1 MINLTKM
8 LELTIAGRNDNT
20 KLTQLEEMLKQYITE
35 ETVKSKGGNK
45 ALQRLTAGRKYLKES
60 EKINVGR
67 PAFSGS
73 WMENGKQY
81 MTNGHSGIELVS
93 VIDGLNQIPED
104 VPPFKLLD
112 IIVSADKN
120 AYIKVEVPGIT
131 ELKAQYKTAVAI
143 AKGKGLELT
152 GVKAGL
158 LKVGKSIFNLKLFL
172 DTISMFPE
180 GELEY
185 YVSDNR
191 LAPVMIKDE
200 LGNRAIIMPLRITE
214 EDYENAV

>member
-35 ETVKSKGGNK
+35 ETVKSKSGNK
-45 ALQRLTAGRKYLKES
+45 GLQRLTAGRKYLKES
-60 EKINVGR
+60 EKINTGR
-67 PAFSGS
+67 PAFWGS
-73 WMENGKQY
+73 WMENDKQY
-81 MTNGHSGIELVS
+81 MTNGFSGIELVS
-93 VIDGLNQIPED
+93 VIEGLNQIPED
-104 VPPFKLLD
+104 VPVLKLLD
-112 IIVSADKN
+112 LIESANKN
-120 AYIKVEVPGIT
+120 ANIKVDVPGII
-131 ELKAQYKTAVAI
+131 ELKAQLKTAVAI

-152 GVKAGL
+152 EVKAGL
-158 LKVGKSIFNLKLFL
+158 LKVGKTILNLKLFL

-191 LAPVMIKDE
+191 LAPVLIKDE
-200 LGNRAIIMPLRITE
+200 LGNRAIVLPMRKAE

>member
-35 ETVKSKGGNK
+35 ETVKSKSGNK
-45 ALQRLTAGRKYLKES
+45 GLQRLTAGRKYLKES
-60 EKINVGR
+60 GKINSGR
-67 PAFSGS
+67 PAFTGT
-73 WMENGKQY
+73 WIENGKQY
-81 MTNGHSGIELVS
+81 MTNGRSGIELVS
-93 VIDGLNQIPED
+93 AIEGLNQIPED
-104 VPPFKLLD
+104 VPVLKLLD
-112 IIVSADKN
+112 IIDSANKN
-120 AYIKVEVPGIT
+120 ANIKVEVPGIT
-131 ELKAQYKTAVAI
+131 ELKAQLKTAVAI

-158 LKVGKSIFNLKLFL
+158 IKIGKSIVNLKLFL

-200 LGNRAIIMPLRITE
+200 LGNRAIVLPLRITE
-214 EDYENAV
+214 EEYENAI